1 MRDGK
6 PVPAV
11 SAAVFH
17 DGRVLLAQRGKPP
30 LTGIWS
36 LPGGHI
42 EPGEK
47 ARDAIARELAEE
59 TGITADILG
68 IADVTDVII
77 RSDDRRLKA
86 HYVITV
92 FYGRWQSGEAQ
103 PMSDCMAVDWADPA
117 TLSQRQMTEGTA
129 AIIARAA
136 ALAAQHDPAPNS

>member
-1 MRDGK
+1 MRDEK

-17 DGRVLLAQRGKPP
+17 NGKVLLAQRGKPP

-59 TGITADILG
+59 TGITADLLG
-68 IADVTDVII
+68 IADVTDVIL
-77 RSDDRRLKA
+77 RHADRRLKA

-92 FYGRWQSGEAQ
+92 FYGRWHSGEARA
-103 PMSDCMAVDWADPA
+103 MSDCQAVDWVEPT
-117 TLSQRQMTEGTA
+117 TLSQREMTEGTA
-129 AIIARAA
+129 AIVARAA
-136 ALAAQHDPAPNS
+136 ALVARHDTASDN